1 MTGIYLDHCAT
12 TPVRPEVLKEM
23 LPFLRGGFGNP
34 SSIHAHGRA
43 AKGAVDTARE
53 KAAALIGASPGEI
66 LFTSGGTESDNL
78 AIRGIAEACS
88 SRGRHIVTSA
98 IEHTAVLNTCRL
110 LERQGFRVTYVPVD
124 PQGLVDPGKVAQ
136 SLGADTVL
144 VSIMHGNNEIGTIE
158 PIEEIG
164 RETRSRGITFHTD
177 AVQTAGKIPV
187 DVGRLSADLLSFSS
201 HKINGPQGIGALYVR
216 SGVTISPLLTGGR
229 QENGLRAGTENVPA
243 IAGFGKACELAAQDI
258 PSRMELMG
266 SLRDLLQLRLLEA
279 CPDLRVNG
287 HPQHRLPHI
296 LSVSI
301 GGIPA
306 EDIVRDLDRQGL
318 EISAGSACTAGK
330 VKVSHVMEALGLPPD
345 IAQGT
350 VRFSVGL
357 GSTRKEIIRAAG
369 IFAATI
375 EKLKV
380 MRELEGSLGGRRCV

>member
-43 AKGAVDTARE
+43 ARGAVETARE
-53 KAAALIGASPGEI
+53 KAAALIGATPGEI

-78 AIRGIAEACS
+78 AIRGIAEACG
-88 SRGRHIVTSA
+88 RGRHIVTSA
-98 IEHTAVLNTCRL
+98 IEHPAVLNTCRA

-124 PQGLVDPGKVAQ
+124 PQGLVDPGRVAE

-144 VSIMHGNNEIGTIE
+144 VSIMHGNNEIGAIE

-164 RETRSRGITFHTD
+164 REARSRGIAFHTD

-187 DVGRLSADLLSFSS
+187 DVERLNVDLLALSS

-216 SGVTISPLLTGGR
+216 RGVKICPMLTGGH
-229 QENGLRAGTENVPA
+229 QENGLRGGTENVPA

-266 SLRDLLQLRLLEA
+266 SLRDLLQRKLLEA

-306 EDIVRDLDRQGL
+306 EDIVKDLDRQGL

-330 VKVSHVMEALGLPPD
+330 VKVSHVMEALRMPPD

-350 VRFSVGL
+350 VRFSVGY
-357 GSTRKEIIRAAG
+357 GSSRKEIMQAAG
-369 IFAATI
+369 LFAATI
-375 EKLKV
+375 EKLTA
-380 MRELEGSLGGRRCV
+380 MQELEGSLGGRRCI

>member
-1 MTGIYLDHCAT
+1 M
-12 TPVRPEVLKEM
+12 
-23 LPFLRGGFGNP
+23 
-34 SSIHAHGRA
+34 
-43 AKGAVDTARE
+43 
-53 KAAALIGASPGEI
+53 
-66 LFTSGGTESDNL
+66 
-78 AIRGIAEACS
+78 
-88 SRGRHIVTSA
+88 
-98 IEHTAVLNTCRL
+98 
-110 LERQGFRVTYVPVD
+110 PVD
-124 PQGLVDPGKVAQ
+124 SQGLVDPGRVAQ

-164 RETRSRGITFHTD
+164 REARRRGIAFHTD

-187 DVGRLSADLLSFSS
+187 DVERLNADLLSFSS
-201 HKINGPQGIGALYVR
+201 HKINGPQGTGALYVR
-216 SGVTISPLLTGGR
+216 RGLKISPLLTGGR

-258 PSRMELMG
+258 TSRLELMG
-266 SLRDLLQLRLLEA
+266 GLRDLLQLRLLEA
-279 CPDLRVNG
+279 CPELRVNG
-287 HPQHRLPHI
+287 HPELRLPHI

-306 EDIVRDLDRQGL
+306 EDIVRDLDRRGL

-330 VKVSHVMEALGLPPD
+330 VKVSHVVEALGLPPD

-350 VRFSVGL
+350 VRFSVGC
-357 GSTRKEIIRAAG
+357 GSTRKDIIRAAG